1 MTNELLKSA
10 MKINEGVKKY
20 GDVSFTAREVISII
34 KSLGIKLTEATD
46 VGNKEVLTIVTSYSV
61 TLIELVLE
69 IAEKVKESE
78 EEEGNA

>member
-20 GDVSFTAREVISII
+20 GDVSFTAREVILII

-46 VGNKEVLTIVTSYSV
+46 AGNKEVLAIVTSYSV
-61 TLIELVLE
+61 TLMELVLE
-69 IAEKVKESE
+69 IAEKAKESE
-78 EEEGNA
+78 EEGNA